1 MSTCE
6 MKGFLTF
13 LVLRMISKKDM
24 SGDAIRD
31 ELEKRKGCRPS
42 AGTVYPVL
50 KELKSKGLIKEVKD
64 GGKEKKYTIT
74 DAGEKEMKIAVRK
87 FIALFSDLKDEFD
100 RCC

>member
-1 MSTCE
+1 MSACE
-6 MKGFLTF
+6 MKGFLSF
-13 LVLRMISKKDM
+13 IVLRMISKQEM

-50 KELKSKGLIKEVKD
+50 KELKEKGLIKEVKD
-64 GGKEKKYTIT
+64 GGKEKKYHIT
-74 DAGEKEMKIAVRK
+74 ESGQKEVKAAIKK
-87 FIALFSDLKDEFD
+87 FIALFSDLKDEFS